1 MPLIPTT
8 AFLVLLAFFLFIDLA
23 VLNRKAH
30 VISAPEALKQ
40 TSVWVAIAFA
50 FAGVIYFLYENHHF
64 GLGLADGLIPST
76 SSTPPSEG
84 PILTDPA
91 NAKPP
96 LDPLLPHNG
105 KEAAAMFAMGY
116 LLELMLSLDNMM
128 VIAIIMTY
136 FKVPHAYQHRV
147 LFWGIIGAVVFRGVM
162 IALGAALIKEYNWLL
177 YVFGAFLVLTAVK
190 LLFDKE
196 DHAPD
201 LNKNLAVRLA
211 KALFKVSP
219 TYVGSNFF
227 TRIDGKLA
235 ITPLMLALCAIE
247 FADVIFAVDSIP
259 AIFSTTKDPFIVL
272 TSNCFAILGL
282 RTMFFAITAITRKF
296 PYLKQS
302 MILILAFIGVKMLM
316 PLLQLIPQVKDAV
329 PGWDFHVKPLV
340 SLPVIAGLM
349 AAGVAASLLFPKDEP
364 ATEPAGHQ

>member
-1 MPLIPTT
+1 MPLIPTA
-8 AFLVLLAFFLFIDLA
+8 AFLVLLALFLFIDLA

-40 TSVWVAIAFA
+40 TSVWVTIAFA
-50 FAGVIYFLYENHHF
+50 FAVVIYFLYENHHF
-64 GLGLADGLIPST
+64 GMGLAEGHVAPTST
-76 SSTPPSEG
+76 SPGG
-84 PILTDPA
+84 PIAESVTDPR
-91 NAKPP
+91 PP

-162 IALGAALIKEYNWLL
+162 IALGAALIHQFNWLL
-177 YVFGAFLVLTAVK
+177 YVFGAFLVLTAIK
-190 LLFDKE
+190 LLLDNE

-201 LNKNLAVRLA
+201 LEKNLAVRLA

-219 TYVGSNFF
+219 VYVGSNFF

-296 PYLKQS
+296 PYLKQA
-302 MILILAFIGVKMLM
+302 MILILAFIGVKMLL
-316 PLLQLIPQVKDAV
+316 PLLQLIPQVKDSV

-340 SLPVIAGLM
+340 SLPVIASLM
-349 AAGVAASLLFPKDEP
+349 AGGVIASLMFPRDKP
-364 ATEPAGHQ
+364 ATESVEHR